1 VNVVNPGCHKP
12 PILINFG
19 EFMPPGDI
27 EDGLLL
33 ALALGLPSSYIL
45 LLLWDLKL
53 LASIA
58 SKIVTGNHG
67 FFQRSGDGL
76 GDVKFIPVEAHL
88 N

>member
-1 VNVVNPGCHKP
+1 
-12 PILINFG
+12 
-19 EFMPPGDI
+19 MPPGDI

-67 FFQRSGDGL
+67 FSSAL
-76 GDVKFIPVEAHL
+76 VMALVT
-88 N
+88 